1 MKDISSKKILSKYYI
16 IEELGSDESFDF
28 FKVKDSSGNTYFLK
42 LFIKGKYD
50 QKLLNEIEKG
60 MYLNSKEEVH
70 PFFIEYI
77 NSESNTKTKSTCII
91 YEFAGKKTLNDIL
104 IKKLFFEERL
114 SLTIFWKIAELVDSL
129 HKVDLTQT
137 NLKLDT
143 ILVDSN
149 YNLKMA
155 GFSSIQFIQDNN
167 AFHNDNLQLAFL
179 LLQLLTGKCYL
190 KKQESKIIKI
200 ITQGKLEFFWKSIE
214 MQNNQ
219 TFSKKLKELINK
231 MFESNKINFNLDE
244 IIHIDNDWFNDLQ
257 VNDNDNY
264 MKNSFKQFEEEE
276 KNF

>member
-1 MKDISSKKILSKYYI
+1 MKDFSSQNILSKYYL

-50 QKLLNEIEKG
+50 QKLFNEIEKG
-60 MYLNSKEEVH
+60 MYLNTKEEVH
-70 PFFIEYI
+70 SFFIKYI
-77 NSESNTKTKSTCII
+77 TSESDTKAKSTCII

-104 IKKLFFEERL
+104 MKKLFFEERL
-114 SLTIFWKIAELVDSL
+114 SLTIFGKIAELVDSL
-129 HKVDLTQT
+129 HKIGLTQT
-137 NLKLDT
+137 NLKLDN
-143 ILVDSN
+143 ILIDSN
-149 YNLKMA
+149 YNLKMS

-167 AFHNDNLQLAFL
+167 AFYNDILKLAFL

-200 ITQGKLEFFWKSIE
+200 IKQGKLEFFWKSIE

-231 MFESNKINFNLDE
+231 MFESDKINVNLDE
-244 IIHIDNDWFNDLQ
+244 IIHIENNWFNDLQ

>member
-1 MKDISSKKILSKYYI
+1 MKDFSSQKILSKYYI

-50 QKLLNEIEKG
+50 LKLINEIEKG
-60 MYLNSKEEVH
+60 MYLNTKEEVH
-70 PFFIEYI
+70 SFFIQYI
-77 NSESNTKTKSTCII
+77 TSESDTKAKSTCII
-91 YEFAGKKTLNDIL
+91 YKFAGKKTLNDIL
-104 IKKLFFEERL
+104 MKKLFFEERL
-114 SLTIFWKIAELVDSL
+114 SLTIFGKIAELHDSL
-129 HKVDLTQT
+129 HKIGLTQT
-137 NLKLDT
+137 NLKLDN
-143 ILVDSN
+143 ILIDSN
-149 YNLKMA
+149 YNLKMS

-167 AFHNDNLQLAFL
+167 AFYNDILKLAFL

-200 ITQGKLEFFWKSIE
+200 IKQGKLEFFWKSIE

-231 MFESNKINFNLDE
+231 MFESDKINVNLDE
-244 IIHIDNDWFNDLQ
+244 IIHIENNWFNDLQ